1 MIRLLKDIM
10 ARSLLNIYEKFH
22 AELKLQKRI
31 IRRNNFTYRNLIEI
45 IEKYLEYAKSVLD
58 IGCGV
63 GTVDFYLA
71 SQGCNVVGIDI
82 SKKAISMAKENSKT
96 FGLEK
101 RMRFLNI
108 SFPEE
113 SIKGKY
119 NLIIASEV
127 LEHLC
132 NDGLA
137 IKEMKDLLVE
147 DGKIIISTPSSNAP
161 LYRMGLLEKFDKR
174 VGHKRRYSEKSLNK
188 LISKA
193 GLKVDRIIKTEGILR
208 NALFT
213 IKPLGQITRF
223 IKGPISDIVTFLDNI
238 AIRLFGESNI
248 YIIASKDNSKKP
260 MEGE

>member
-1 MIRLLKDIM
+1 MEESSSGLC
-10 ARSLLNIYEKFH
+10 EKLH
-22 AELKLQKRI
+22 KNSRLQKRI
-31 IRRNNFTYRNLIEI
+31 INKKNFTYRNLIDVLD
-45 IEKYLEYAKSVLD
+45 KYIKVGDKVFD

-63 GTVDFYLA
+63 GTIVFYLA
-71 SQGCNVVGIDI
+71 NQGCEVSGIDI

-113 SIKGKY
+113 PIKGKY
-119 NLIIASEV
+119 DLIIASEV

-137 IKEMKDLLVE
+137 VKAMKDLLVE

-161 LYRMGLLEKFDKR
+161 LYRMRLLEKFDKR
-174 VGHKRRYSEKSLNK
+174 VGHKRRYSEKSLKK

-238 AIRLFGESNI
+238 ALRLFGESNI
-248 YIIASKDNSKKP
+248 YIIASKDNSKKLV
-260 MEGE
+260 EGE